1 MFNTERRKILVFI
14 LKVLGIIGATIVAH
28 ALATNKVTTGE
39 IFEETHP
46 FMAVI
51 LEIVALAIIFLS

>member
-1 MFNTERRKILVFI
+1 MLVFI
-14 LKVLGIIGATIVAH
+14 LKVLGIVGATIVAY
-28 ALATNKVTTGE
+28 ALATTKVTTGE

-51 LEIVALAIIFLS
+51 LELVALAIIFLS